1 MTHSQPNE
9 MQRTSDMADHNA
21 FGINSD
27 STIDLIMGITGKEY
41 SLHKMRGLGWE
52 ERK

>member
-1 MTHSQPNE
+1 MTHSQLNE

-21 FGINSD
+21 IT
-27 STIDLIMGITGKEY
+27 TIGLIMGITGKEH

-52 ERK
+52 KRK